1 MTVNETS
8 TPTGEQPRDAT
19 LELRT
24 DDERVWTATPVD
36 ASKDE
41 RVSAWL
47 SVADEDLC
55 DLEAWR

>member
-1 MTVNETS
+1 MTVNETPAS
-8 TPTGEQPRDAT
+8 DGGQASDAT

-36 ASKDE
+36 ATEDE